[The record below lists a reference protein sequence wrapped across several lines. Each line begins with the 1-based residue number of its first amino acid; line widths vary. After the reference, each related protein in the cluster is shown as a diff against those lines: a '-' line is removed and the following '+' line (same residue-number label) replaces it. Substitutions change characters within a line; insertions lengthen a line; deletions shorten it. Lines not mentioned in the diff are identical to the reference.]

1 MKLEASAKPDAV
13 APQGQAPDP
22 GRSEIRVLETLGQA
36 DLPGAVSWA
45 AASRRTRFRQI
56 LPFGL
61 LGILAVAMATVPD
74 TDVNRARWLWGATGL
89 LLLSGFQIVLMPWE
103 RLSSMWRH
111 LPAVTFCLGVVMLR
125 EIDAEG
131 TTGFGVLLLLPIIWQ
146 AVYGRRIDMA
156 LAFAQI
162 LFALAVRSWCSTDIQ
177 FARRCLA
184 PSSCWPWLP
193 LWGWSCGA

>member
-74 TDVNRARWLWGATGL
+74 TDVNRG
-89 LLLSGFQIVLMPWE
+89 
-103 RLSSMWRH
+103 
-111 LPAVTFCLGVVMLR
+111 PAGCG
-125 EIDAEG
+125 
-131 TTGFGVLLLLPIIWQ
+131 
-146 AVYGRRIDMA
+146 GRRA
-156 LAFAQI
+156 CCCCRAS
-162 LFALAVRSWCSTDIQ
+162 RSC
-177 FARRCLA
+177 
-184 PSSCWPWLP
+184 
-193 LWGWSCGA
+193 